1 MIILDTNIISE
12 MMKPQPNPAVKAWL
26 NQQNLDTLYIS
37 TITQAELLFGIA
49 ALPDGRKKQALSQM
63 LAEIIPLFEGR
74 ILAFDSMAA
83 QHYAQLA
90 IKARRAG
97 KGFPVPDGYIAAI
110 AMSKKFIVA
119 SRDVAPF
126 SAVALEVINPFI

>member
-90 IKARRAG
+90 IKARR
-97 KGFPVPDGYIAAI
+97 DGYIAAI